1 MACVPGG
8 KVMAKVR
15 GVPAAF
21 AASASGLIA
30 LGSAPTL
37 PLYLLCMVI
46 AWPLR
51 LSIQGMII
59 GFLGAPNRPIVEAM
73 GMPVSMWV
81 AWMSPFESESR
92 MAAQLAPFTTVEL
105 MPYFLNSPRSCAITI
120 GEQSVSAIMP
130 KRRSGVSGALEEAV
144 LPGAGNAAAVTVVG
158 LASPERVASDLQ
170 ASQLAAAPRLAAVR
184 KSRRASGRW
193 PDAGAAT

>member
-1 MACVPGG
+1 
-8 KVMAKVR
+8 MAKVS

-21 AASASGLIA
+21 AASASGFSA
-30 LGSAPTL
+30 LGSAATL
-37 PLYLLCMVI
+37 PLYLICMVI

-59 GFLGAPNRPIVEAM
+59 GFLGAPSRPMVEAI
-73 GMPVSMWV
+73 GMPVSMCV

-105 MPYFLNSPRSCAITI
+105 MPYFLNRPRSCAITI

-130 KRRSGVSGALEEAV
+130 KRRSGVSGAL
-144 LPGAGNAAAVTVVG
+144 AAALPPAAGALAAGVAASVVVVV
-158 LASPERVASDLQ
+158 ACEASDLQ
-170 ASQLAAAPRLAAVR
+170 PSQLAAAPMLAACR
-184 KSRRASGRW
+184 NSRRRSAEGGLA
-193 PDAGAAT
+193 AGS